1 MSAWAVGGSFSSDG
15 RLLAVQVSAAVTD
28 GYANANRLAVI
39 DIGSGR
45 LTAVAGTT
53 ISTEVAMSFGWQ
65 PVSDQ
70 LLVIVEGSSTVVH
83 VACWQPGDTRLSI
96 EAARIPSGTSL
107 VLGNP

>member
-1 MSAWAVGGSFSSDG
+1 
-15 RLLAVQVSAAVTD
+15 
-28 GYANANRLAVI
+28 VI